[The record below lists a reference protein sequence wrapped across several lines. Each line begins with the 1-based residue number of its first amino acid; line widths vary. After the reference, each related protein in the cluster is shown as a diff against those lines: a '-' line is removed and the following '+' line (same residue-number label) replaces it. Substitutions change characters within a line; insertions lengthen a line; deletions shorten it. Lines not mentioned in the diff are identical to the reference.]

1 MVSKK
6 KMDALLAMKKAA
18 KTPERVA
25 ANKARNEARA
35 KRDAEKAK
43 KGIRTSIGKHKV
55 ASTGQPSPPPAQAK
69 PKPQISIDLA
79 QPTQQPPQATGQPAG
94 QPAQPQGF
102 GSKVLQGIADWF
114 KSTPIGSAIT
124 GTEYQ
129 PPGPKEAGLAGVPLA
144 GALGRTFGAAAKLG
158 AKELAK
164 RTAAMAA
171 RQAVIKSQ
179 YTFKQVASAAIKQGT
194 NPLSGSTAKAAAGK
208 IVFGR
213 DAAGKLASSL
223 KGWGKTIPPNIYP
236 LNTKTA
242 AKTTSYLKKLGYSAT
257 AIGIIS
263 GYLFSIPWSL
273 NEKSDALTTITIA
286 QRDAAKAGDWD
297 TVAEYDALIQEI
309 SDVSWAET
317 LTPFYNVGAA
327 VMDKFKAAK
336 ITSEKRME
344 EMRKAQTE
352 GEGEEDTFNQQAE
365 ARQESFEEYNTM
377 AFERQQQADQE
388 MQQFWQNYLDQKQAG
403 EEEAREFWAEY
414 QQNKQD
420 FWKAFQENKTKS
432 HLGFGLLQ

>member
-1 MVSKK
+1 MPIFSINTSKK
-6 KMDALLAMKKAA
+6 KPKKDYSQYLSS
-18 KTPERVA
+18 
-25 ANKARNEARA
+25 NRN
-35 KRDAEKAK
+35 
-43 KGIRTSIGKHKV
+43 
-55 ASTGQPSPPPAQAK
+55 K
-69 PKPQISIDLA
+69 PKPKSSSSSSSSSNKYSQYLTRNRGKAKPSTSTASKPSSSGITVKNEQSR
-79 QPTQQPPQATGQPAG
+79 QQVTQQLNQLG
-94 QPAQPQGF
+94 QPAQPQQQGF
-102 GSKVLQGIADWF
+102 ASKVLNAAVEWF
-114 KSTPIGSAIT
+114 KGTPIGSAIT
-124 GTEYQ
+124 GTEFQ
-129 PPGPKEAGLAGVPLA
+129 PPSPEEAALAGLPLGGVI
-144 GALGRTFGAAAKLG
+144 GKTFGAAAKLG
-158 AKELAK
+158 AKEIAK

-171 RQAVIKSQ
+171 HQAGIKATQKSINAALL
-179 YTFKQVASAAIKQGT
+179 KQAT
-194 NPLSGSTAKAAAGK
+194 NSLSGSTAKAASGK

-223 KGWGKTIPPNIYP
+223 KGWGKTIPSNIYP

-286 QRDAAKAGDWD
+286 QRDAVKAEDWE

-317 LTPFYNVGAA
+317 LAPFYNVGKAT
-327 VMDKFKAAK
+327 MDKFTASKLV
-336 ITSEKRME
+336 SEKSMAKLRESQARGGVE
-344 EMRKAQTE
+344 EESR
-352 GEGEEDTFNQQAE
+352 FNQEAT
-365 ARQESFEEYNTM
+365 ARQEAFEDYNTM
-377 AFERQQQADQE
+377 AFGRQQQADQE

-420 FWKAFQENKTKS
+420 FWKAFQENKSKS
-432 HLGFGLLQ
+432 NLGFGLLR